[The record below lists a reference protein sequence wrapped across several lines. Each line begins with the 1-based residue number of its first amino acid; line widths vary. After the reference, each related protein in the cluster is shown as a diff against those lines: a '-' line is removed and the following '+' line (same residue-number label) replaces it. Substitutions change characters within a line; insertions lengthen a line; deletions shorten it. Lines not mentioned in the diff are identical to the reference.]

1 LARATTDRLR
11 VIEYRVPAASKSL
24 IVSLHDAHPGSRAQI
39 AEQVAFLAG
48 YGVTRSSILV
58 VPEFHHGAA
67 AGGDA
72 EFRDAV
78 TAWQASGHEI
88 VLHGYFHDRKESPR
102 ETLATLFWT
111 RLYTNREAEFLDLPR
126 ETAQERLARG
136 RKLFEALGWR
146 ASGFVAP
153 AWLMAEWIP
162 GVLAEMNFA
171 YTTTLKEIVPLAAGT
186 NLATVSQS
194 LCYST
199 RASWRR
205 FASAIWNKHLF
216 GRLRETNLIRLS
228 LHPRDLEFPLLR
240 RQIDQILRAAFK
252 SGFEPTTY
260 GDHVAH

>member
-1 LARATTDRLR
+1 
-11 VIEYRVPAASKSL
+11 VPAPKFL

-39 AEQVAFLAG
+39 AEQIAFLAAHG
-48 YGVTRSSILV
+48 IPRSSILV
-58 VPEFHHGAA
+58 VPEFHHGAS
-67 AGGDA
+67 AGGDPD
-72 EFRDAV
+72 FRAAV
-78 TAWQASGHEI
+78 NAWQAAGHEV

-102 ETLATLFWT
+102 ETLSTVFWT

-126 ETAQERLARG
+126 EAAQDRLARG
-136 RKLFEALGWR
+136 RKLFESLGWR

-186 NLATVSQS
+186 NRATSSQS
-194 LCYST
+194 LCYSA

-205 FASAIWNKHLF
+205 FASAIWNKNLF
-216 GRLRETNLIRLS
+216 YRLRETDLIRLS

-240 RQIDQILRAAFK
+240 RQIDQILRSALK
-252 SGFEPTTY
+252 RGFEPTTY
-260 GDHVAH
+260 GDYVAR